1 LFDDVQQPITIRPV
15 EGDEDL
21 LDPLPVEKTRKVV
34 QSAQHR
40 EVSKMLDLFPT
51 AQTDE
56 PYDFVAER
64 RIFLHFVKEL
74 PGSIAAPDDEG
85 VVHPYSGD

>member
-1 LFDDVQQPITIRPV
+1 
-15 EGDEDL
+15 
-21 LDPLPVEKTRKVV
+21 
-34 QSAQHR
+34 
-40 EVSKMLDLFPT
+40 MLDLFPT

-85 VVHPYSGD
+85 IVHPYSGDQHLALEAPQKHSAGGN